1 MATFSKKLT
10 VKKRNTKKT
19 SITEFIGT
27 GKELL
32 LTELP
37 TNRDILPYAVL
48 LENSLIKTR

>member
-10 VKKRNTKKT
+10 VKTRNKKKSTITK
-19 SITEFIGT
+19 FIGT

-37 TNRDILPYAVL
+37 TYFDMQFC
-48 LENSLIKTR
+48 